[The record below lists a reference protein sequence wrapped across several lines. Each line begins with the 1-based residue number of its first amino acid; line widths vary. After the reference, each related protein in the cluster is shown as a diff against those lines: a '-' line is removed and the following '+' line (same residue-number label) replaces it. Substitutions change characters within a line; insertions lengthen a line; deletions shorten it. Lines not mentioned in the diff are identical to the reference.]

1 MQEKWKEFVYPLVES
16 QKKGIEEAKYH
27 EAIEFQFQ
35 SLGWKLYKKEI
46 WHKLNIPIGNNGYI
60 QPDILITKDGKKQFV
75 IEVKHPQHIQKAKDR
90 DQLVSYMRQ
99 LKLEIGIYIGE
110 HIEIFYDKPKSENAV
125 SILTVPLEP
134 DNECGVRFVELFSK
148 ERFSQE
154 TIIQFCEE
162 RIKEMRHQE
171 SLNKIKE
178 DLLGQAQQQITECV
192 KMYLMEKYG
201 NTFSENDIVDMLET
215 IEFTATLK
223 GSQQQNTAIIPQTV
237 FQKQQVGTSKSESS
251 HDKTKYSINGSGFLN
266 KRRFVYQLVKLYV
279 TQHPQLTFSELEQ
292 IFTPMLQG
300 SSYGVIRPIAHI
312 REKEYNRY
320 FVQANKLLRSADG
333 IDFAVCNQWG
343 ISNIPEVVER
353 AKELGY
359 EIKTLS
365 PTF

>member
-1 MQEKWKEFVYPLVES
+1 MQEKWNQFIYPLLED
-16 QKKGIEEAKYH
+16 KKNGVEEAKYH
-27 EAIEFQFQ
+27 KTIEYQLQ
-35 SLGWKLYKKEI
+35 LLGWTLYKKEI
-46 WHKLNIPIGNNGYI
+46 WHKLNIPIGNNGCI
-60 QPDILITKDGKKQFV
+60 QPDILITKDGENQFV
-75 IEVKHPQHIQKAKDR
+75 IEVKHPQHIQIAKDR

-125 SILTVPLEP
+125 SVLTIPLEL
-134 DNECGVRFVELFSK
+134 DKKRGERFVELFSR

-178 DLLGQAQQQITECV
+178 DLLGQAQQKITECV
-192 KMYLMEKYG
+192 KMYLIEKYG

-215 IEFTATLK
+215 IEFKATLK
-223 GSQQQNTAIIPQTV
+223 GSQQQNTAVIPQIV
-237 FQKQQVGTSKSESS
+237 FQRQQVDTPKFS
-251 HDKTKYSINGSGFLN
+251 HDNTRYSINGSTFLN
-266 KRRFVYQLVKLYV
+266 KRRFVLQLVKVYV
-279 TQHPQLTFSELEQ
+279 EQHPNLTFLELEQ
-292 IFTPMLQG
+292 IFTPRLQG
-300 SSYGVIRPIAHI
+300 SNGVIRPIAHI
-312 REKEYNRY
+312 REKEHNRY
-320 FVQANKLLRSADG
+320 FMKDHELLHSADG
-333 IDFAVCNQWG
+333 IDFAVCSQWG
-343 ISNIPEVVER
+343 IFNTPKVVER

>member
-1 MQEKWKEFVYPLVES
+1 MQEKWNKFIYPLLED
-16 QKKGIEEAKYH
+16 KKNGVEEAKYH
-27 EAIEFQFQ
+27 KTIEYQLQ
-35 SLGWKLYKKEI
+35 LLGWTLYKKEI
-46 WHKLNIPIGNNGYI
+46 WHKLNIPIGNNGCI
-60 QPDILITKDGKKQFV
+60 QPDILITKDGENQFV
-75 IEVKHPQHIQKAKDR
+75 IEVKHPQHIQIAKDR

-125 SILTVPLEP
+125 SVLTIPLEL
-134 DNECGVRFVELFSK
+134 DKKRGERFVELFSR

-192 KMYLMEKYG
+192 KMYLIERYG
-201 NTFSENDIVDMLET
+201 NTFSESDIVDMLET
-215 IEFTATLK
+215 IEFKATLK
-223 GSQQQNTAIIPQTV
+223 GSQQQNTAVIPQIV
-237 FQKQQVGTSKSESS
+237 FQRQQVDTPKFS
-251 HDKTKYSINGSGFLN
+251 HDNTRYSINGSRFLN

-300 SSYGVIRPIAHI
+300 SLGVIRPITHI
-312 REKEYNRY
+312 RNKYDRY
-320 FVQANKLLRSADG
+320 LMKDDELLHSADG
-333 IDFAVCNQWG
+333 IDFAVCSQWG
-343 ISNIPEVVER
+343 IFNITKVVER

-359 EIKTLS
+359 EIKTQP
-365 PTF
+365 PTP